1 MGEKRVEWMLL
12 VMDVGNTHIVLG
24 LFQKDELLH
33 HWRVQT
39 DRNATED
46 EYAMLLK
53 SLFEHVGIRMEEI
66 DGVSISSVV
75 PPLKRV
81 LHLLVRKYFG
91 LEPLVI
97 GPGVKTGLNIQ
108 YENPREVGADRIVN
122 AVAAIDSYGPP
133 LIIVDFGTATTFCFI
148 NEQGHYVGGAI
159 VPGVHVSAEALH
171 QRAAQLT
178 RVEVVKPE
186 SVVGR
191 NTVKAVQSGLFYG
204 YVGVV
209 DGIVNRMKRL
219 LTKRPTVV
227 ATGGLAEL
235 ISKEAESIDV
245 YDPLLT
251 LRGLKIIY
259 ERNQ

>member
-1 MGEKRVEWMLL
+1 MLL

-24 LFQKDELLH
+24 LFQGDELLH
-33 HWRVQT
+33 HWRIQT

-75 PPLKRV
+75 PPLKQV

-91 LEPLVI
+91 LQPLVI

-122 AVAAIDSYGPP
+122 AVAAIETYGPP

-171 QRAAQLT
+171 QRAAQLI

-191 NTVKAVQSGLFYG
+191 NTVKAIQSGLFYG

-227 ATGGLAEL
+227 ATGGLAEM
-235 ISKEAESIDV
+235 ISKEAETIDV

>member
-1 MGEKRVEWMLL
+1 MLL

-24 LFQKDELLH
+24 LFQGDELLH
-33 HWRVQT
+33 HWRIQT

-81 LHLLVRKYFG
+81 LNLLVRKYFG
-91 LEPLVI
+91 LQPLVI

-122 AVAAIDSYGPP
+122 AVAAIETYGPP

-191 NTVKAVQSGLFYG
+191 NTVKAIQSGLFYG

-227 ATGGLAEL
+227 ATGGLAEM
-235 ISKEAESIDV
+235 ISKEAETIDV

>member
-1 MGEKRVEWMLL
+1 
-12 VMDVGNTHIVLG
+12 
-24 LFQKDELLH
+24 
-33 HWRVQT
+33 
-39 DRNATED
+39 
-46 EYAMLLK
+46 
-53 SLFEHVGIRMEEI
+53 
-66 DGVSISSVV
+66 
-75 PPLKRV
+75 
-81 LHLLVRKYFG
+81 
-91 LEPLVI
+91 
-97 GPGVKTGLNIQ
+97 VKTGLNIQ

-122 AVAAIDSYGPP
+122 AVAALETYGPP

-178 RVEVVKPE
+178 RVEVLKPD

-209 DGIVNRMKRL
+209 DGIVSRMKEL
-219 LTKRPTVV
+219 LTRRPTVV
-227 ATGGLAEL
+227 ATGGLAEM
-235 ISKEAESIDV
+235 ISKEAETIDV

-251 LRGLKIIY
+251 LRGLKLIY

>member
-1 MGEKRVEWMLL
+1 MLL

-46 EYAMLLK
+46 EYAMLMK

>member
-1 MGEKRVEWMLL
+1 MLL

-122 AVAAIDSYGPP
+122 AVAAIDTYGPP

-259 ERNQ
+259 ERNR

>member
-1 MGEKRVEWMLL
+1 MLL

-24 LFQKDELLH
+24 LFQGDELLH
-33 HWRVQT
+33 HWRIQT

-91 LEPLVI
+91 LQPLVI

-122 AVAAIDSYGPP
+122 AVAAIETYGPP

-171 QRAAQLT
+171 QRAAQLI

-191 NTVKAVQSGLFYG
+191 NTVKAIQSGLFYG

-227 ATGGLAEL
+227 ATGGLAEM
-235 ISKEAESIDV
+235 ISKEAETIDV

>member
-1 MGEKRVEWMLL
+1 MLL

-24 LFQKDELLH
+24 LFQGDDLLH
-33 HWRVQT
+33 HWRIQT

-91 LEPLVI
+91 LQPLVI

-122 AVAAIDSYGPP
+122 AVAAIETYGPP

-191 NTVKAVQSGLFYG
+191 NTVKAIQSGLFYG

-227 ATGGLAEL
+227 ATGGLAEM
-235 ISKEAESIDV
+235 ISKEAETIDV

>member
-1 MGEKRVEWMLL
+1 LGEKRVEWMLL

>member
-91 LEPLVI
+91 LQPLVI

-122 AVAAIDSYGPP
+122 AVAAIETYGPP

-191 NTVKAVQSGLFYG
+191 NTVKAIQSGLFYG

-227 ATGGLAEL
+227 ATGGLAEM
-235 ISKEAESIDV
+235 ISKEAETIDV

>member
-1 MGEKRVEWMLL
+1 
-12 VMDVGNTHIVLG
+12 MDVGNTNIVLG
-24 LFQKDELLH
+24 IYRDDELLH
-33 HWRVQT
+33 HWRIQT

-53 SLFEHVGIRMEEI
+53 NLFEHVGIRMEEI

-81 LHLLVRKYFG
+81 LQLFVRKYFK
-91 LEPLVI
+91 LEPLMI

-108 YENPREVGADRIVN
+108 YESPREVGADRIVN
-122 AVAAIDSYGPP
+122 AVAALESYGAP

-159 VPGVHVSAEALH
+159 VPGVQVSAEALH

-178 RVEVVKPE
+178 RVEVVKPD

-191 NTVKAVQSGLFYG
+191 NTVKSVQSGLFYG

-209 DGIVNRMKRL
+209 DGIVNRMKKL
-219 LTKRPTVV
+219 LTRQPTVV

-235 ISKEAESIDV
+235 ISKEAETIDV

-259 ERNQ
+259 ERNRN